1 VYEFVNKAIYS
12 WPSDAKGAYVC
23 FLSNPQNLD
32 ISHLIGRPEI
42 SPFAQALKSA
52 SHMLVVLNNRCSI
65 YSRLWCVYEAF
76 LAYKWD
82 KPITAAK
89 SVHPTAVAQNCCI
102 ICIYV
107 ACSSAGLLL
116 PLELLGDLQIPS
128 QIAFAMFFLL
138 SLGLLGSRVR
148 RLSAIH
154 AAVVACAAIF
164 AGLNFAVGISY
175 GAFGFYAVQD
185 FLLGLGLVAALEVDR
200 QNSLQA
206 SKRTEEL
213 RHGFTSCRNAQ
224 CSAESDAGLIWSEIH
239 SSGLEEEIEYTVGV
253 LRSMNVSTRELRTTM
268 ESTGPLGD
276 ASHWNRT
283 MVVSSFLAFW
293 GFSYIRLLA
302 YGHELPELDDSNY
315 WSVVRK
321 PRVDQSV
328 TLSLEKPEP
337 AREDAPDTGTDT
349 GTNLAVA
356 AVALLELVSSS
367 KQAQQ
372 IFAQDSGQDEGE
384 SGAAGSTLHVPM
396 DEAIFRASDQTQEG
410 QGACLEDAKS
420 GTIAAKTAKEEPPAP
435 SDKDQE
441 ECQRGSPKAHDAE
454 VSVDAGHRPTQP
466 GSGSQDQ

>member
-1 VYEFVNKAIYS
+1 MCLSRMAGAAGVYEFVNKAIYS

-315 WSVVRK
+315 WLVV
-321 PRVDQSV
+321 
-328 TLSLEKPEP
+328 
-337 AREDAPDTGTDT
+337 
-349 GTNLAVA
+349 
-356 AVALLELVSSS
+356 LLIL
-367 KQAQQ
+367 
-372 IFAQDSGQDEGE
+372 GC
-384 SGAAGSTLHVPM
+384 
-396 DEAIFRASDQTQEG
+396 R
-410 QGACLEDAKS
+410 
-420 GTIAAKTAKEEPPAP
+420 
-435 SDKDQE
+435 
-441 ECQRGSPKAHDAE
+441 
-454 VSVDAGHRPTQP
+454 
-466 GSGSQDQ
+466 